1 MKYPLAYDTFTE
13 AEKQAGIDVI
23 LSGKI
28 TMGEKTKQM
37 EEALASYLGV
47 KYCVMVNSGSSANL
61 MAIAAAKSDYFPK
74 ERRLYDGD
82 EVLVPAV
89 AWATSVAP
97 LMQLGLKPVF
107 VDVDPNTLN
116 MDLEKAKSR
125 LSKRTR
131 AVFAVHI
138 LGNSVDMDQLT
149 NFISEHSLLLI
160 EDTCESMGSM
170 FNGKKLG
177 TFGAMGTYSSYFS
190 HHITTGEGGYV
201 VTNSSQIHSL
211 LLMLRSHGWARD
223 LRPDLRD
230 LYTKYS
236 PDVDPRFMFM
246 IPGFNLR
253 PTDISAA
260 FGIEQMK
267 KIETMNK
274 SRIFNRDLLVSVI
287 LAHAK
292 YKGQLTFPTATRGTE
307 VVWFGFPFFTDF
319 GPEYKTYLTSNGVDN
334 RPIVSGNFLRQPM
347 LEDLDN
353 LAPPTDFPGAE
364 RVHTSGLYI
373 GLPPKKLAR
382 YEAQELADILLGFE

>member
-1 MKYPLAYDTFTE
+1 MKYPLAHDTFTE

-28 TMGEKTKQM
+28 TMGEKTKRM
-37 EEALASYLGV
+37 EAALASYLGV

-61 MAIAAAKSDYFPK
+61 LAVAAAKSDYFPK
-74 ERRLYDGD
+74 ERRLNDGD

-116 MDLEKAKSR
+116 MSLDSARSKVTAKTKA
-125 LSKRTR
+125 
-131 AVFAVHI
+131 VMAVHI
-138 LGNSVDMDQLT
+138 LGNSVRMDSLME
-149 NFISEHSLLLI
+149 FISEHSLLLI
-160 EDTCESMGSM
+160 EDTCESMGSE
-170 FNGKKLG
+170 FEDKKLG

-201 VTNSSQIHSL
+201 VTNHPQIYST
-211 LLMLRSHGWARD
+211 LLMLRSHGWVRD
-223 LRPDLRD
+223 LRDDVKD
-230 LYTKYS
+230 LYTRYS

-246 IPGFNLR
+246 TPGFNLR
-253 PTDISAA
+253 PTDIAAA

-267 KIETMNK
+267 KIGIMNNA
-274 SRIFNRDLLVSVI
+274 RALNRELLVRT
-287 LAHAK
+287 LLQHPK
-292 YKGQLTFPTATRGTE
+292 YKGQLTFPQSSRG
-307 VVWFGFPFFTDF
+307 VHAVWFGFPFMHSFDA
-319 GPEYKTYLTSNGVDN
+319 GYKQYLLNNGVDN

-347 LEDLDN
+347 IWDSQNFPD
-353 LAPPTDFPGAE
+353 PIDFPGAE
-364 RVHTSGLYI
+364 EVHHKGLYI

-382 YEAQELADILLGFE
+382 YETQEIADILLGYE